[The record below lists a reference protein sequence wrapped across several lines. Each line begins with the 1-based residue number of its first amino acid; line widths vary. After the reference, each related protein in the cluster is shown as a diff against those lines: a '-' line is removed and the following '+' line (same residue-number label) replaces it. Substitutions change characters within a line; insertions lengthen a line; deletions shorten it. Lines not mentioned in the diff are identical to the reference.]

1 MTIQRFQLHRDADAT
16 GVSGT
21 GVICE
26 GVQFTDGTCV
36 LRWLTDHR
44 STAVYAS
51 MDDLVA
57 IHGHDGATRVVW
69 LDDEEPH
76 R

>member
-1 MTIQRFQLHRDADAT
+1 VKTFLLRRTVDVS

-21 GVICE
+21 GAICE
-26 GVQFTDGTCV
+26 GVQFSDGVCA

-44 STAVYAS
+44 STAIYAS

-57 IHGHDGATRVVW
+57 IHGHDGATTVEW
-69 LDDEEPH
+69 TP
-76 R
+76 